1 MPICICIARAVGWRI
16 RVAGV
21 GRRGCPVRGG
31 AGIGRPCRPESRL
44 PPADAHNSAIILRK
58 FSEKTSIASRMGWLH
73 NNCQQELNR
82 NRSSSRQ
89 LNPFFFSLLSL
100 PGGDPAGVL
109 FCPASLCTALPR
121 RDWHAPAGGSWLAQ
135 RDPGPRA
142 ACGDVG
148 SAAGSMAC
156 DVRFANPEC
165 VMRIMVGP
173 TRAVPWLTYIGRY
186 ERRRNE

>member
-1 MPICICIARAVGWRI
+1 MPRSEFCTTASETNPSRRI
-16 RVAGV
+16 HNDIRDSQF
-21 GRRGCPVRGG
+21 
-31 AGIGRPCRPESRL
+31 PES
-44 PPADAHNSAIILRK
+44 SQ
-58 FSEKTSIASRMGWLH
+58 KTSAMHSERTAYIRSISK
-73 NNCQQELNR
+73 QQLV
-82 NRSSSRQ
+82 RSHISSRK

-156 DVRFANPEC
+156 DVRFANPEWC
-165 VMRIMVGP
+165 DAHHGRSDACG
-173 TRAVPWLTYIGRY
+173 AVADVYWAV
-186 ERRRNE
+186 

>member
-1 MPICICIARAVGWRI
+1 MPICICIARAVWWRI

-148 SAAGSMAC
+148 AAAGSMAC
-156 DVRFANPEC
+156 DMRFANPGWC
-165 VMRIMVGP
+165 DAHHGRSDARG
-173 TRAVPWLTYIGRY
+173 AVADVYWAV
-186 ERRRNE
+186 